1 MRRTLA
7 AAAVL
12 VSLGGAGAAGAQDS
26 VLIADV
32 IELSGGGATVG
43 TNWKNGVDLAASRI
57 NAEGGI
63 LGRKVVVEHYDT
75 QSNPAVSKAVLQK
88 ALDEDPFVVLGP
100 IYSSSTKVNMV
111 VTQRAEVPQIVGSEA
126 SDITEQGNPWVFRTS
141 FGQAAGM
148 PKLANYMRDGLGA
161 RTVDIVWVNNDFG
174 KGGRDAMVAELNERG
189 IEVGADLS
197 TEVQQVDFAPD
208 VVQVRNS
215 GADAVFVYLHEE
227 ESARFLKEL
236 RKQGYERPVIGE
248 TTLMN
253 QKVIDLAGEAVEG
266 VRGHVGLSA
275 DAPLESVAAMA
286 EAYEKTFG
294 AKTDHNGIKGYIAL
308 HIVKA
313 IAERT
318 GGFDRAAFGE
328 ALRGATITTADEP
341 GVLMDVTFD
350 EKGDIDR
357 ESFLVE
363 VENGQQVITEVL
375 PKLGS

>member
-7 AAAVL
+7 TAAMVL
-12 VSLGGAGAAGAQDS
+12 ALATGGAGAEET

-43 TNWKNGVDLAASRI
+43 TNWRNGVELAAGEI

-63 LGRKVVVEHYDT
+63 LGRKVVVEHFDT
-75 QSNPAVSKAVLQK
+75 QSTPAVSKAVLQK

-111 VTQRAEVPQIVGSEA
+111 VTRRAEVPQIVGSEA
-126 SDITEQGNPWVFRTS
+126 SEITELGNPWIFRTS

-148 PKLANYMRDGLGA
+148 PKLAGYMHDELGA
-161 RTVDIVWVNNDFG
+161 ETVDVVWVNNDFG
-174 KGGRDAMVAELNERG
+174 KGGRDAMLAELEKRG
-189 IEVGADLS
+189 IAVGEDIS

-208 VVQVRNS
+208 VLRVKNS
-215 GADAVFVYLHEE
+215 GADALFVYLHEE

-253 QKVIDLAGEAVEG
+253 QKVIDLAGEAVNG
-266 VRGHVGLSA
+266 VKGHVGLSA
-275 DAPLESVAAMA
+275 DAPVESIQAMA
-286 EAYEKTFG
+286 AAYEKAYG
-294 AKTDHNGIKGYIAL
+294 ATTDHNGIKGYIAL
-308 HIVKA
+308 YIVKE
-313 IAERT
+313 IVERT

-328 ALRGATITTADEP
+328 ALRGATITTLDEP
-341 GVLMDVTFD
+341 GVLMDITFD
-350 EKGDIDR
+350 EKGDVDR

-363 VENGQQVITEVL
+363 VVDGRQVITKVL
-375 PKLGS
+375 PKLGG